1 MLTNELF
8 EKVFGK
14 NFQRQ
19 VKLVLNNKVIREGKL
34 LLFAPKD
41 FYLLFTLEIN
51 EKHKVIEIPVPFTFT
66 AKKNNI
72 SFSYVLEDLTDDIGV
87 KVKTLT
93 YHKEYKSKYFN
104 NKLDFN
110 FK

>member
-14 NFQRQ
+14 NFQRH

-51 EKHKVIEIPVPFTFT
+51 EKHKVI
-66 AKKNNI
+66 
-72 SFSYVLEDLTDDIGV
+72 
-87 KVKTLT
+87 
-93 YHKEYKSKYFN
+93 
-104 NKLDFN
+104 
-110 FK
+110 

>member
-1 MLTNELF
+1 VLTNEIF
-8 EKVFGK
+8 ENAFGK
-14 NFQRQ
+14 NFQRHL
-19 VKLVLNNKVIREGKL
+19 KIILNDKIIREGKL

-51 EKHKVIEIPVPFTFT
+51 EKHKVIEIPVPFRYKV
-66 AKKNNI
+66 KKDI
-72 SFSYVLEDLTDDIGV
+72 IYLSYVLEDLTDDLGV
-87 KVKTLT
+87 KIKTLN

-104 NKLDFN
+104 NRLDFQ